1 MRKNEKG
8 GDFRLHAAAFA
19 LVALLLMPDA
29 GSAQMQGVEGGQWTY
44 LGGDVGHTRYTPSS
58 QITPFN
64 FEDLEIAW
72 EFDASSFGPSTSRA
86 TGSLI
91 GDKLITVTG
100 DRRHVIALE
109 PNTGELLWSYSEAK
123 TERWD
128 YSMRKAYGK
137 GISYG
142 EIDGR
147 GIVFIISPA
156 FFLTALDAETGLPL
170 EDWGEHVPIDGF
182 PNTGVVDLLKPII
195 EDWGPWVDSGLEY
208 DPDQGLPLALG
219 YITSSSP
226 PIVVDDVVVIG
237 NSAEQGYHQ
246 TRIENVPGDILGIDA
261 RTGQFKWKFNV
272 IPRPG
277 EFGHETW
284 ENDAWKFTGD
294 VSSWAPLSADPEL
307 GLVYIPTNPPT
318 IDYYGGFSP
327 GDNLFGTSLIALDV
341 HTGERRWHYQL
352 VHHDVWNYDTP
363 TAPLLMDVTVDGERV
378 PGVFQAT
385 KQGWIYSFNRETG
398 EPIWPIEEREVLP
411 STVPGEKLAATQP
424 YPTWP
429 EPFELQGRQ
438 EQDLI
443 DYTPEIRDAALAYA
457 REHDLI
463 TPFFNPPVVSG
474 SPEGEPPWAGLA
486 CPGGGGGANIYS
498 PTAADPVNG
507 ILFVASGSGCSAV
520 RLVHGKDSPLDGP
533 EMTGTTHSEWSN
545 DLDFTGG
552 GRGGRGAPPYGPSS
566 ANRATMDGLSIWKG
580 PVGRVVAYDMNTGE
594 KLWTIPNG
602 DAPQQ
607 VQDEIRDHP
616 LVQGNPAVPTNPGRQ
631 GSSVLTVTPT
641 MLFASGQTSDGTWNI
656 FGIDKMTGERLG
668 AVPIPGSTRYGLSSW
683 TYEGKQYIIV
693 QQNNGL
699 VALALP

>member
-1 MRKNEKG
+1 MRKNETG
-8 GDFRLHAAAFA
+8 GRFRPYVTTLALAAS
-19 LVALLLMPDA
+19 LLLPLA
-29 GSAQMQGVEGGQWTY
+29 VSAQMHGVEGGQWTY
-44 LGGDVGHTRYTPSS
+44 LGGDAGHTRYTPSD

-86 TGSLI
+86 TPSLI

-109 PNTGELLWSYSEAK
+109 PNTGQLLWSYSEPK

-170 EDWGEHVPIDGF
+170 EDWGEHVPIRGF

-195 EDWGPWVDSGLEY
+195 EDWGPWKDAGLEY
-208 DPDQGLPLALG
+208 DPDQGLPLELG

-237 NSAEQGYHQ
+237 NSAEQGYNQ
-246 TRIENVPGDILGIDA
+246 TRIENVPGDILGFDA
-261 RTGQFKWKFNV
+261 RTGDFMWKFNV

-284 ENDAWKFTGD
+284 ENDAWRWTGD

-307 GLVYIPTNPPT
+307 GLVYVPTNPPT
-318 IDYYGGFSP
+318 IDYYGGFAP
-327 GDNLFGTSLIALDV
+327 GDNLFSTSVFALDV

-363 TAPLLMDVTVDGERV
+363 TAPLLMDVTVDGERI
-378 PGVFQAT
+378 PGLFQAT
-385 KQGWIYSFNRETG
+385 KQGWVYAFNRETG

-411 STVPGEKLAATQP
+411 STVPGEKLSPTQP
-424 YPTWP
+424 YPTKP

-438 EQDLI
+438 EKDLI
-443 DYTPEIRDAALAYA
+443 DYTPELRAAALEHA

-463 TPFFNPPVVSG
+463 TPFFNPPVVSD
-474 SPEGEPPWAGLA
+474 SPEGQAPWAGLA

-498 PTAADPVNG
+498 PTAADPTSG
-507 ILFVASGSGCSAV
+507 ILFVASGSGCSAT
-520 RLVHGKDSPLDGP
+520 RLAPGKDSPLDGP
-533 EMTGTTHSEWSN
+533 EMTGTTRSDWSN
-545 DLDFTGG
+545 DVSGG
-552 GRGGRGAPPYGPSS
+552 GRGRGGGPPYGPAS
-566 ANRATMDGLSIWKG
+566 ANRGNIDGLSIWKG
-580 PVGRVVAYDMNTGE
+580 PVGRVVAYDMNTGD

-602 DAPQQ
+602 DSPEQIQ
-607 VQDEIRDHP
+607 ESIRNHP
-616 LVQGNPAVPTNPGRQ
+616 LVQGNPAVPTNIGRQ
-631 GSSVLTVTPT
+631 GSAVLTVTPT
-641 MLFASGQTSDGTWNI
+641 LLFASGQTSDGQWNI
-656 FGIDKMTGERLG
+656 FAIDKMTGERLG
-668 AVPIPGSTRYGLSSW
+668 AVPIPGPTRYGLSSW

-693 QQNNGL
+693 QQNDGL
-699 VALALP
+699 VAMALP